1 VAESRPRRGHGEDS
15 IYYDQANHYW
25 VAAVSLGYKGGKRV
39 RRKVTGRTKTEVR
52 TKLRDL
58 RRDLDSGVRSSATY
72 TVGDALDDW
81 LANGLS
87 GRSDRTRELYRDT
100 VKALRERLGEVKLRE
115 LTAGDVQETLDALAG
130 RLSTRSLRTALED
143 IADLVG
149 HRGTATTETV
159 YRKVIVPELRRGAE
173 VMDRLFT

>member
-1 VAESRPRRGHGEDS
+1 MRWRA
-15 IYYDQANHYW
+15 ANHYW

-72 TVGDALDDW
+72 TVGAALNDW

-87 GRSDRTRELYRDT
+87 GRSDRTKELYRDT
-100 VKALRERLGEVKLRE
+100 GRPLRKRSGEVKLRE
-115 LTAGDVQETLDALAG
+115 LTADDVREALDALAG
-130 RLSTRSLRTALED
+130 RLSTRSLQITRLC
-143 IADLVG
+143 
-149 HRGTATTETV
+149 
-159 YRKVIVPELRRGAE
+159 RKR
-173 VMDRLFT
+173 